1 MIELKGIKKQYKLK
15 SSPLKYRDYYALDN
29 ISTIF
34 RDNII
39 SGITGSSG
47 SGKTTLA
54 NIISGY
60 DRDYSGEILYDG
72 SREKDQNF
80 IRYVFQD
87 PYISMN
93 PVKTVEWHISTAAE
107 INHVK
112 IEKATE
118 KLEMAGMD
126 YSAFRSRYVNS
137 LSGGELQKLALAIS
151 LIPDPNFIVLDE
163 AFSMMDSIN
172 LFAILTFLKEL
183 KKTVSLIYIDHD
195 INRVSF
201 VSDYIYIMNCGKI
214 IEENYTEKIMEDPED
229 EYTGE
234 LIKYSPDY
242 RKRI

>member
-60 DRDYSGEILYDG
+60 DRDYSGEIFYDG
-72 SREKDQNF
+72 RREKIQNF

-118 KLEMAGMD
+118 KLEIAGMD
-126 YSAFRSRYVNS
+126 YSAFRSRYANS

-151 LIPDPNFIVLDE
+151 LIPDPKFVVLDE
-163 AFSMMDSIN
+163 AFSMLDSIN
-172 LFAILTFLKEL
+172 LFAILTSLKEL

-201 VSDYIYIMNCGKI
+201 VSDYVYIMNHGKI
-214 IEENYTEKIMEDPED
+214 VEENYTEKIMENPEH
-229 EYTGE
+229 EYTEE

>member
-112 IEKATE
+112 IEKASE

>member
-72 SREKDQNF
+72 SQEKDQNF

-112 IEKATE
+112 IEKASE

-172 LFAILTFLKEL
+172 LFAILTSMKEL

>member
-172 LFAILTFLKEL
+172 LFAILTSMKEL

-214 IEENYTEKIMEDPED
+214 IEENYTEKIMENPEH
-229 EYTGE
+229 EYTKE

>member
-93 PVKTVEWHISTAAE
+93 PVKTVEWHISTAAA

>member
-1 MIELKGIKKQYKLK
+1 MIELNGIKKQYKLK
-15 SSPLKYRDYYALDN
+15 SSALKYRDYYALDN
-29 ISTIF
+29 ISTVF

-60 DRDYSGEILYDG
+60 DRDYSGEIFYNG
-72 SREKDQNF
+72 RREKNQNF

-112 IEKATE
+112 IEKAIE
-118 KLEMAGMD
+118 KLEMTGMD
-126 YSAFRSRYVNS
+126 YSTFRSRYVNS

-172 LFAILTFLKEL
+172 LFAVLTFLKEL
-183 KKTVSLIYIDHD
+183 KKTVSIIYIDHD

-229 EYTGE
+229 EYTEE

>member
-1 MIELKGIKKQYKLK
+1 MIELNGIKKQYKLK
-15 SSPLKYRDYYALDN
+15 SSALKYRDYYALDN
-29 ISTIF
+29 ISTVF

-60 DRDYSGEILYDG
+60 DRDYSGEIFYNG
-72 SREKDQNF
+72 RREKNQNF

-112 IEKATE
+112 IEKAIE

-126 YSAFRSRYVNS
+126 YSTFRSRYVNS

-172 LFAILTFLKEL
+172 LFAILTFVKEL
-183 KKTVSLIYIDHD
+183 KKTVSIIYIDHD

-229 EYTGE
+229 EYTEE

>member
-29 ISTIF
+29 ISTVF

-60 DRDYSGEILYDG
+60 DRDYSGEIFYDG
-72 SREKDQNF
+72 RREKIQNF

-118 KLEMAGMD
+118 KLEIAGMD
-126 YSAFRSRYVNS
+126 YSAFRSRYANS

>member
-1 MIELKGIKKQYKLK
+1 MRSILNTKLK

-29 ISTIF
+29 ISTVF

-60 DRDYSGEILYDG
+60 DRDYSGEIFYNG
-72 SREKDQNF
+72 RREKNQNF

-112 IEKATE
+112 IEKAIE

-172 LFAILTFLKEL
+172 LFAILTSMKEL

>member
-72 SREKDQNF
+72 SQEKDQNF

-107 INHVK
+107 CFFIPFK
-112 IEKATE
+112 IE
-118 KLEMAGMD
+118 
-126 YSAFRSRYVNS
+126 
-137 LSGGELQKLALAIS
+137 
-151 LIPDPNFIVLDE
+151 
-163 AFSMMDSIN
+163 
-172 LFAILTFLKEL
+172 
-183 KKTVSLIYIDHD
+183 
-195 INRVSF
+195 
-201 VSDYIYIMNCGKI
+201 
-214 IEENYTEKIMEDPED
+214 
-229 EYTGE
+229 
-234 LIKYSPDY
+234 
-242 RKRI
+242 RK

>member
-172 LFAILTFLKEL
+172 LFAILTFMKEL

>member
-172 LFAILTFLKEL
+172 LFAILTSMKEL

>member
-1 MIELKGIKKQYKLK
+1 MIELNGIKKQYKLK
-15 SSPLKYRDYYALDN
+15 SSALKYRDYYALDN
-29 ISTIF
+29 ISTVF

-60 DRDYSGEILYDG
+60 DRDYSGEIFYNG
-72 SREKDQNF
+72 RREKNQNF

-112 IEKATE
+112 IEKAIE

-126 YSAFRSRYVNS
+126 YSTFRSRYVDS

-151 LIPDPNFIVLDE
+151 LIRDPNFIVLDE

-172 LFAILTFLKEL
+172 LFAVLTFLKEL
-183 KKTVSLIYIDHD
+183 KKTVSIIYIDHD

-214 IEENYTEKIMEDPED
+214 IEENYTEKIMGDPED
-229 EYTGE
+229 EYTEE

>member
-93 PVKTVEWHISTAAE
+93 PVKTVEWHISTAAA

-172 LFAILTFLKEL
+172 LFAILTSMKEL

>member
-112 IEKATE
+112 IEKASE

-172 LFAILTFLKEL
+172 LFAILTSMKEL

>member
-29 ISTIF
+29 ISTVF
-34 RDNII
+34 HDNII

-72 SREKDQNF
+72 SQEKDQNF

-112 IEKATE
+112 IEKASE

-172 LFAILTFLKEL
+172 LFAILTSMKEL

>member
-60 DRDYSGEILYDG
+60 DRDYSGEIFYNG
-72 SREKDQNF
+72 RREKNQNF

-112 IEKATE
+112 IEKAIE

-172 LFAILTFLKEL
+172 LFAILTSMKEL